1 MENSE
6 IIIKT
11 LEKENELLKENMSKI
26 REKDLQKYLTW
37 QEEKNSLLSENEAL
51 KNENA
56 EIRNQLDSILYSR
69 SYRFTQKI
77 KNVIKR

>member
-26 REKDLQKYLTW
+26 REKDLQKYLTLK
-37 QEEKNSLLSENEAL
+37 EEKNNLLSENEAL

-69 SYRFTQKI
+69 SYMFTQKI
-77 KNVIKR
+77 KKIIKR

>member
-26 REKDLQKYLTW
+26 REKDLQKYLTL